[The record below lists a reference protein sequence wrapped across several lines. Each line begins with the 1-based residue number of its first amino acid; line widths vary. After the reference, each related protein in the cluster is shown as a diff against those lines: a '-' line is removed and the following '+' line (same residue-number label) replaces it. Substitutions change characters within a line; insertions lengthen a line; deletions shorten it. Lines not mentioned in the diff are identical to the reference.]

1 MIFRKR
7 GNQGNYIRL
16 SKPTALLVVS
26 SNIELEKMG
35 KEIESKLVDVIE
47 NSK

>member
-7 GNQGNYIRL
+7 GDQENYIRL

-26 SNIELEKMG
+26 SNIELEKRG
-35 KEIESKLVDVIE
+35 KIESKLVDVIE

>member
-26 SNIELEKMG
+26 SNIELEKRG
-35 KEIESKLVDVIE
+35 KNRI
-47 NSK
+47 